1 MSEFVTRNRVSRP
14 EYDIV
19 ILGGGLAGLSLG
31 VRLAALPHLRTLILE
46 PREAYVRDRTWCYWR
61 LHDHPFGDAVAARW
75 TRWEALQRNG
85 SGDVRRAVQDS
96 ALLPYEMIPADRL
109 YAHAQE
115 VIASAPHVELRMGA
129 KADAVRDLGDRVEVE
144 TQTGRIDARLVFDSR
159 PPVPRAGALEQI
171 FLGQEIV
178 AAEPVFDPGR
188 VTLMDFAVPQQ
199 PGAVHF
205 LYVLPTSTTTA
216 LVEDTWLAPSSAAL
230 PDYRTTIRTYLR
242 ERFGL
247 TDYSVTFEETGA
259 IPMDTELQAEQ
270 GGGRIVKVGAAG
282 GAVKPS
288 SGYAFLA
295 TQRMA
300 DRLVADL
307 AAGRPIRPVQPR
319 SAVAR
324 WMDDVLLTALRRQPE
339 VAPRLFAS
347 LFARCRPEPLVRFLN
362 DVGSASDTA
371 RVIAAMPKL
380 PMIAAFAAHLR
391 GQ

>member
-1 MSEFVTRNRVSRP
+1 MRRP

-19 ILGGGLAGLSLG
+19 ILGGGLAGLSLA
-31 VRLAALPHLRTLILE
+31 VRLASVPHLRTLVLE
-46 PREAYVRDRTWCYWR
+46 PRTTYGRDRTWCYWHI
-61 LHDHPFGDAVAARW
+61 HDHPFGDAVTARW
-75 TRWEALQRNG
+75 TRWETLHRGSRNQVRHALQE
-85 SGDVRRAVQDS
+85 SAVI
-96 ALLPYEMIPADRL
+96 PYEMIPADRL
-109 YAHAQE
+109 YASAQA
-115 VIASAPHVELRMGA
+115 VIASAPQIELRLGA
-129 KADAVRDLGDRVEVE
+129 KAGTLRDLGDRVEVE
-144 TQTGRIDARLVFDSR
+144 TDAGRIEAGFVFDSR
-159 PPVPRAGALEQI
+159 PPTPRPGALEQI
-171 FLGQEIV
+171 FLGQEVV
-178 AAEPVFDPGR
+178 AARPVFDPGR

-216 LVEDTWLAPSSAAL
+216 LVEDTWLAPSSAVL
-230 PDYRTTIRTYLR
+230 PDYRMTIRTYLA

-247 TDYSVTFEETGA
+247 DHYSVAFEEAGA
-259 IPMDTELQAEQ
+259 IPMDTELQAED
-270 GGGRIVKVGAAG
+270 GAGRIVKIGAAG

-307 AAGRPIRPVQPR
+307 AASRPIRPVRPR

-324 WMDDVLLTALRRQPE
+324 WMDEVFLTALRHQPE

-347 LFARCRPEPLVRFLN
+347 LFAGCRPEPLVRFLN
-362 DVGSASDTA
+362 DLGSASDTA

-380 PMIAAFAAHLR
+380 PMLAAFATHLT

>member
-1 MSEFVTRNRVSRP
+1 MRRP
-14 EYDIV
+14 EHDIV

-31 VRLAALPHLRTLILE
+31 VRLAAVPHLRTLILE
-46 PREAYVRDRTWCYWR
+46 PREAYPRDRTWCYWR

-75 TRWEALQRNG
+75 TSWEALWRDAG
-85 SGDVRRAVQDS
+85 GEVRRACQDS
-96 ALLPYEMIPADRL
+96 AVLPYEMIPADRL
-109 YAHAQE
+109 YESARA
-115 VIASAPHVELRMGA
+115 VIASAPHIELRTGA
-129 KADAVRDLGDRVEVE
+129 KADGVCDLGTHVEVATAAGQIE
-144 TQTGRIDARLVFDSR
+144 AGLVFDSR
-159 PPVPRAGALEQI
+159 PPVPQAGALEQI

-178 AAEPVFDPGR
+178 AAEPVFDPGH
-188 VTLMDFAVPQQ
+188 VTLMDFAVAQQ

-205 LYVLPTSTTTA
+205 LYVLPTSPTTA
-216 LVEDTWLAPSSAAL
+216 LVEDTWLAAPSAVL
-230 PDYRTTIRTYLR
+230 PAYRTTIRTYLGQ
-242 ERFGL
+242 RFGL
-247 TDYSVTFEETGA
+247 TDYTVIFEESGA
-259 IPMDTELQAEQ
+259 IPMDAALQAER
-270 GGGRIVKVGAAG
+270 GTGRVVKVGAAG

-319 SAVAR
+319 GRVAR
-324 WMDDVLLTALRRQPE
+324 WMDEVFLTALTRQPE

-347 LFARCRPEPLVRFLN
+347 LFSGCRPEPLVRFLN
-362 DVGSASDTA
+362 DVGSTSDTA

-380 PMIAAFAAHLR
+380 PMLAAFAAHVR

>member
-1 MSEFVTRNRVSRP
+1 MRRP
-14 EYDIV
+14 DYDIV
-19 ILGGGLAGLSLG
+19 ILGGGLAGLSLA
-31 VRLAALPHLRTLILE
+31 VRLASVPYLRTLILE
-46 PREAYVRDRTWCYWR
+46 PRTTYVRDRTWCYWR
-61 LHDHPFGDAVAARW
+61 LHAHPFGDAVAARW
-75 TRWEALQRNG
+75 TRWETLHRHARN
-85 SGDVRRAVQDS
+85 DVRHTLQDS
-96 ALLPYEMIPADRL
+96 AALPYEMIPADRL
-109 YAHAQE
+109 YASAQST
-115 VIASAPHVELRMGA
+115 IAAQPHIELCTGTRAGA
-129 KADAVRDLGDRVEVE
+129 LRELSDRVEVE
-144 TQTGRIDARLVFDSR
+144 TETGRVEAGIVFDSR
-159 PPVPRAGALEQI
+159 PPTARPGALEQI

-178 AAEPVFDPGR
+178 ASEPVFDPGR

-205 LYVLPTSTTTA
+205 LYVLPTSATTA
-216 LVEDTWLAPSSAAL
+216 LVEDTWLAPPSAVL
-230 PDYRTTIRTYLR
+230 PDYRATIRTYLG

-247 TDYSVTFEETGA
+247 ADYAVAFEEAGA

-270 GGGRIVKVGAAG
+270 AAGRIIKVGAAG

-319 SAVAR
+319 RAVAR
-324 WMDDVLLTALRRQPE
+324 WMDEVFLTALRLQPE
-339 VAPRLFAS
+339 VAPRLFSS
-347 LFARCRPEPLVRFLN
+347 LFERCRPAPLVRFLN

-380 PMIAAFAAHLR
+380 PMLAAFAAHLR